1 MLPQQQRRGDRGP
14 EPACKTGRTEN
25 GEPYFK
31 ARPLI
36 EAHNV
41 AVFSSNYTLYAS
53 MSARFAAVVESLS
66 SRVEQYSI
74 DELFV
79 DCRGMET
86 AMNTEAFGHQLRRE
100 VQRHTTLTCG
110 VGVSFTKTLAKLCN
124 HAAKTLASHRGRGCP
139 D

>member
-1 MLPQQQRRGDRGP
+1 MAAPRFFMLS
-14 EPACKTGRTEN
+14 
-25 GEPYFK
+25 YFK

-74 DELFV
+74 
-79 DCRGMET
+79 
-86 AMNTEAFGHQLRRE
+86 
-100 VQRHTTLTCG
+100 
-110 VGVSFTKTLAKLCN
+110 
-124 HAAKTLASHRGRGCP
+124 
-139 D
+139 

>member
-1 MLPQQQRRGDRGP
+1 MFALIDVNGMYA
-14 EPACKTGRTEN
+14 ACESAFRPDLASRAVCCLSNNDGAIVARNRLAKLAGLKM

-74 DELFV
+74 DELF
-79 DCRGMET
+79 
-86 AMNTEAFGHQLRRE
+86 
-100 VQRHTTLTCG
+100 
-110 VGVSFTKTLAKLCN
+110 
-124 HAAKTLASHRGRGCP
+124 
-139 D
+139 